1 MGFTGKDVHID
12 VPLSNVAIAYR
23 PQNLIAEEICPIV
36 TVPKQ
41 SDAYYVWSLADALR
55 IEEDKRAPGA
65 EANVITRSVSSG
77 TFFAYNYALK
87 DRIPY
92 EDIENAD
99 AGFVFTER
107 SSRVEMLKDKL
118 YLGWE
123 YRVAL
128 QCTSTS
134 NVGSSTA
141 TASAW
146 TDYTNSNPIGN
157 IRTAIYNVEGAT
169 GYRPN
174 SIIFGRYAWFHFLQN
189 DDVQANLF
197 GTVTG
202 QGSPKI
208 VTRQSVATMLE
219 LDRVL
224 VGGGIYNTAQEG
236 QSASLSNLWNDQVL
250 VYFAPLQPRK
260 DVPSFMYAFRWGK
273 VMNMEARVYDLPR
286 NHAEEIELGY
296 YQDEKITAS
305 ALGFLLTGVGSSQ

>member
-1 MGFTGKDVHID
+1 MGFTGKDVHVD

-36 TVPKQ
+36 TVNKQ
-41 SDAYYVWSLADALR
+41 SDAYYIWSLADALR
-55 IEEDKRAPGA
+55 TEDDKRAPGA
-65 EANVITRSVSSG
+65 EANVITRSMSSG

-99 AGFVFTER
+99 ADFIFAER
-107 SSRVEMLKDKL
+107 ASRTEMLKDKL
-118 YLGWE
+118 YLNWE
-123 YRVAL
+123 YRVSR
-128 QCTSTS
+128 QVTSTS
-134 NVGSSTA
+134 NVGSYSNV
-141 TASAW
+141 ASAW
-146 TDYTNSNPIGN
+146 TAPEADPIKD
-157 IRTAIYNVEGAT
+157 IRTAIYNVEGVS

-174 SIIFGRYAWFHFLQN
+174 SIIFGRYAWNKFIQQTNVEDL
-189 DDVQANLF
+189 LF

-208 VTRQSVATMLE
+208 ISRQSVAALLE
-219 LDRVL
+219 MDRVL
-224 VGGGIYNTAQEG
+224 VGGGIYNSAAEG
-236 QSASLSNLWNDQVL
+236 QTASLSNLWNDQVL
-250 VYFAPLQPRK
+250 IYYAPLQPRK
-260 DVPSFMYAFRWGK
+260 DSPSFMYAFRWTK

-305 ALGFLLTGVGSSQ
+305 ALGFLLCGVGSSQ